1 MMTPPSEQPD
11 ASTLP
16 STLHQADQCIEHLGA
31 DFSSLSRRF
40 SELCTRFSE
49 GRFHLAV
56 LGQFKRGKSTF
67 VNALLGEEL
76 LPTSIV
82 PLTAIPTFIE
92 HADRLQATIIF
103 TDHRHNEICQPDGV
117 DALRDFLARFV
128 TESANPE
135 NKLGVSQVDV
145 YYPSD
150 LLKNGLVLI
159 DTPGIGSTFRHNTV
173 ATLNFLPQC
182 DAAVFVVSADPPPTE
197 VEIEFL
203 RQVQGKVRQLFFVLN
218 KIDYISP
225 EERQTALD
233 FLQKV
238 LHEQAGFPAKP
249 AIFSLSAKQGLEA
262 RKSGSQELW
271 QQSGMAEIEHHLLDF
286 MAKEKSRVLGAAVS
300 RKAADLIDDVLL
312 QLRLASRSLEMPLV
326 KLHECLEIFDRKLE
340 EIDHQLQVTGD
351 ILTGERKRLH
361 ELLEEN
367 VNRLRGEAEQYLG
380 KVVAEALGGSGQA
393 DPKQSAI
400 QSILDAA
407 IPEYFEKQNTRL
419 TELISKRMDMVLKPH
434 QVRADELIET
444 LRQTAANL
452 FEIPYHAPRSDQAFS
467 LSRRPYWLTRRWST
481 RLNPLPM
488 SLGDSL
494 FSNGRQRI
502 QKRLREQSRELILAN
517 VENLRWSLFQSIDD
531 TFRRFSTALAERLRE
546 TKAATQEAIRAAAER
561 RRNQGETISQ
571 ELSRLETAVGELE
584 GLQKIL
590 LEN

>member
-1 MMTPPSEQPD
+1 
-11 ASTLP
+11 
-16 STLHQADQCIEHLGA
+16 
-31 DFSSLSRRF
+31 
-40 SELCTRFSE
+40 
-49 GRFHLAV
+49 
-56 LGQFKRGKSTF
+56 
-67 VNALLGEEL
+67 
-76 LPTSIV
+76 
-82 PLTAIPTFIE
+82 
-92 HADRLQATIIF
+92 
-103 TDHRHNEICQPDGV
+103 
-117 DALRDFLARFV
+117 
-128 TESANPE
+128 
-135 NKLGVSQVDV
+135 
-145 YYPSD
+145 
-150 LLKNGLVLI
+150 
-159 DTPGIGSTFRHNTV
+159 
-173 ATLNFLPQC
+173 
-182 DAAVFVVSADPPPTE
+182 
-197 VEIEFL
+197 
-203 RQVQGKVRQLFFVLN
+203 
-218 KIDYISP
+218 
-225 EERQTALD
+225 
-233 FLQKV
+233 
-238 LHEQAGFPAKP
+238 
-249 AIFSLSAKQGLEA
+249 
-262 RKSGSQELW
+262 
-271 QQSGMAEIEHHLLDF
+271 MAEIEHHLLDF

-502 QKRLREQSRELILAN
+502 QKR
-517 VENLRWSLFQSIDD
+517 
-531 TFRRFSTALAERLRE
+531 
-546 TKAATQEAIRAAAER
+546 ER